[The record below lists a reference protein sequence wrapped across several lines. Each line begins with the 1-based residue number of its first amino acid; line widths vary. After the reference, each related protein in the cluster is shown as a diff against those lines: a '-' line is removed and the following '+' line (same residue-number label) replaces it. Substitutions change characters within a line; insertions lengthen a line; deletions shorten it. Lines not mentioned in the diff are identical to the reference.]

1 MNSTQFLDHTVERH
15 PALATLRETIV
26 AAVGMICHCHRSGG
40 KILLCGNGG
49 SASDAEHIV
58 GELVKEF
65 SIRRP
70 IPQADAQRLQAI
82 NPELVPKLQRG
93 LSAISLVS
101 QTAVGTAIANDVD
114 GAMVFAQQVYAY
126 GKPGDIVWGL
136 STSGNSRNVLQAL
149 QVAKAFGLHTIG
161 MDGQNPGAIDQ
172 YCDVL
177 FKVPETQTY
186 KIQELHL
193 PIYHAICILV
203 EYELFG
209 TLEEPDA

>member
-1 MNSTQFLDHTVERH
+1 MTSPHFLDHTIERH
-15 PALATLRETIV
+15 PALAPLRATIV
-26 AAVGMICHCHRSGG
+26 AAVEAICQCHRNGG

-49 SASDAEHIV
+49 SAADAEHIV

-70 IPQADAQRLQAI
+70 IPQADAERLEAF
-82 NPELVPKLQRG
+82 NPELAAKLQRG
-93 LSAISLVS
+93 LTAISLVS

-126 GKPGDIVWGL
+126 GKPGDIVWGI
-136 STSGNSRNVLQAL
+136 STSGNSRNVVQAL

-161 MDGQNPGAIDQ
+161 MDGQNPGAMDE

-203 EYELFG
+203 EYELFR
-209 TLEEPDA
+209 TPEEPDA